1 MRPVLVITGTRR
13 EGAVLDEGPGIKII
27 AGGGDAEFLA
37 RQLAREAKGAAGCIS
52 FGMCGALDPA
62 LRIGDWVIGT
72 ILVGKTEGACDPRW
86 IASLS
91 SSLPAA
97 RAGPIYADGRLIANA
112 ADKASLHRETGALA
126 GDMESH
132 IAARA
137 AAEAGL
143 PFAILRCISDEADA
157 NLPPAIAV
165 AMRPGG
171 GLALGAAFSSIMKQ
185 PSQLSGLI
193 RSVAD
198 FRHAYAALA
207 TGVKAVG
214 PCLAFDRR

>member
-1 MRPVLVITGTRR
+1 MRPVLVVTGTRR
-13 EGAVLDEGPGIKII
+13 EGAVLCGAGIKVI

-37 RQLAREAKGAAGCIS
+37 RELAREVRGAAGIIS

-72 ILVGKTEGACDPRW
+72 IIVGRREEACDSRW

-126 GDMESH
+126 ADMESH

-143 PFAILRCISDEADA
+143 PFAILRCVSDEADA
-157 NLPPAIAV
+157 NVPPAIAV

-185 PSQLSGLI
+185 PSQLPGLI
-193 RSVAD
+193 RSVAG
-198 FRHAYAALA
+198 FRHAYSALA

-214 PCLAFDRR
+214 PCFGFDRR